1 MPAEFRQAFERAQ
14 QASPHGLPPMPA
26 FVSGGA
32 QQFGQSPN
40 NERALAIPGQMMEA
54 GNDGTAR
61 PMALPSSLTSND
73 RNEPQYSSYDE
84 AESAFVKLLRRSNVG
99 ADWTWEKTM
108 RTIIKEPQ
116 YRALKDPKDRKAAFD
131 KYIVELKQQEQEKA
145 KDRIAKLRQD
155 FSVMLKSHPEI
166 KYYTRWKYVSTLFHD
181 VPPMLTVSQDC
192 TSYHRRR
199 DHLPLYV

>member
-1 MPAEFRQAFERAQ
+1 MPDEYREALDKVQ
-14 QASPHGLPPMPA
+14 QSPHGLPPMPA
-26 FVSGGA
+26 FVAGGT
-32 QQFGQSPN
+32 QQPQN

-61 PMALPSSLTSND
+61 PMTLPASLSSSD
-73 RNEPQYSSYDE
+73 RNEPQYSSFDE
-84 AESAFVKLLRRSNVG
+84 AESAFVKLLRRNNVG
-99 ADWTWEKTM
+99 ADWNWERTM

-116 YRALKDPKDRKAAFD
+116 YRALKDPKDRKAAFE

-166 KYYTRWKYVSTLFHD
+166 KYYTRWKYVYPTRC
-181 VPPMLTVSQDC
+181 MLVTAINMFYLGLRA
-192 TSYHRRR
+192 T
-199 DHLPLYV
+199 